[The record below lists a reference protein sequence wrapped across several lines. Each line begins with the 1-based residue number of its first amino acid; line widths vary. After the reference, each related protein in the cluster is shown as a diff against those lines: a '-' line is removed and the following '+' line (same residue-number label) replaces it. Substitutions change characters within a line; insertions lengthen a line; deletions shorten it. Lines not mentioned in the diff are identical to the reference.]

1 MPKFLLR
8 RWHGLHVVAL
18 FILASFFIG
27 ALMIYRWEL
36 GLAGF
41 ILLGVMVFYVVQA
54 RASFERD
61 LERYIATLS
70 HRVDKAGEEAVT
82 ELPVGILLYGK
93 EYEIAWVNPFV
104 LQLLPGHFLGKGLDE
119 ISSDLIPAIKK
130 GEESVKIRLND
141 NYYTVYIRHEDKLLY
156 FFDMTETAETNRLY
170 EEEQSVV
177 GLIYLDNYDEVTQGM
192 DDQLRSRL
200 KSHVTSALNRWAT
213 EYDILLRSIASDR
226 FIAFMDQ
233 KALKE
238 VEKTKFVLLDEV
250 REVTGKE
257 KVPITLSIGIGTK
270 ESSLRELGTLAQS
283 SLDLAL
289 GRGGDQVTI
298 KEKNGKV
305 RFYGG
310 KSNAMEKR
318 TRVRARVISH
328 ALRDFVL
335 ESDQVVVMG
344 HKNPD
349 MDAIGA
355 AIGVL
360 KIAEVNNTD
369 AYVVVDPNEINPDV
383 QKLMEEIEAHEY
395 LWSHF
400 ITPEEAMD
408 ELTRHTLLVV
418 VDTHKPSLVIEPK
431 LVDAVDRIVILDHH
445 RRGEEI
451 IKDPVLVYMEPYASS
466 TAELVTELLEYQP
479 QKLKMDVLET
489 TALLA
494 GMIVDTKSFAIRTG
508 SRTFDAASFL
518 KSHGA
523 DTTLVQKLLKE
534 DIEQYVKRSHLIEKA
549 TIYKKGLAIARASE
563 GETYDQILIAQAAD
577 TLLTMN
583 DVKASFVISK
593 RADDKISISA
603 RSLGEVNVQL
613 IMETLNGGGHL
624 TNAAAQ
630 LKETTLEEAEKQLK
644 SAIDEYLQGGSSE

>member
-213 EYDILLRSIASDR
+213 KYDILLRSIASDR

>member
-70 HRVDKAGEEAVT
+70 HRVNKAGEEAVT
-82 ELPVGILLYGK
+82 ELPIGILLYGK
-93 EYEIAWVNPFV
+93 EYEIDWVNPFV
-104 LQLLPGHFLGKGLDE
+104 HELLPGHFLGKGLDE
-119 ISSDLIPAIKK
+119 VSSDLIPAIKK
-130 GEESVKIRLND
+130 GEEEVQISLND

-156 FFDMTETAETNRLY
+156 FFNMTETAETNRLY

-200 KSHVTSALNRWAT
+200 KSHVTSALNHWASD
-213 EYDILLRSIASDR
+213 YDILLRSIASDR

-289 GRGGDQVTI
+289 GRSGDQVTI

-549 TIYKKGLAIARASE
+549 AIYKKGLAIAKASE

-644 SAIDEYLQGGSSE
+644 AAIDEYMQGGSSE